1 MKKLLFAI
9 TLLFPMSGFAGI
21 YTNTGS
27 FRPYISLDTGLNI
40 ADYTIK
46 TDISE
51 QYYSA
56 TINAGAR
63 IGANF
68 GLEFFFTHSGNNN
81 LELTSTFETINHE
94 VYYMGYGFDIY
105 GYYRISPEFDFFTT
119 FGVANYNFY
128 DEYDYINTFE
138 SSSDKISENQVSTRL
153 GIGFMFTFPND
164 NVSALFQY
172 QYTPINMDIIRNLN
186 EFSIGVRYTF

>member
-1 MKKLLFAI
+1 MKKILFII
-9 TLLFPMSGFAGI
+9 TLLFPLSGFCGI
-21 YTNTGS
+21 YTYNNN
-27 FRPYISLDTGLNI
+27 FRPYIGINAGLNI

-46 TDISE
+46 TDMDD

-63 IGANF
+63 IGSNF
-68 GLEFFFTHSGNNN
+68 GLEFFFTHSGNNT

-105 GYYRISPEFDFFTT
+105 GYYKISPDFDFFTT

-138 SSSDKISENQVSTRL
+138 STSDKISENNVTTRL
-153 GIGFMFTFPND
+153 GIGLMFTFPYD
-164 NVSALFQY
+164 NVSAMFKY
-172 QYTPINMDIIRNLN
+172 QYTPINMEIVRNLN
-186 EFSIGVRYTF
+186 EFSIGFRYTF

>member
-1 MKKLLFAI
+1 MKKLLFII
-9 TLLFPMSGFAGI
+9 TFIFPLSGFAGI
-21 YTNTGS
+21 YTNTEN
-27 FRPYISLDTGLNI
+27 FRPYIGMNAGLNI

-46 TDISE
+46 TDMDE
-51 QYYSA
+51 NYYSA

-81 LELTSTFETINHE
+81 LELASEFETINHE

-105 GYYRISPEFDFFTT
+105 GYYKITPDFDFFTT

-128 DEYDYINTFE
+128 DEYDYINVFE
-138 SSSDKISENQVSTRL
+138 TASDKISENTVTTRL
-153 GIGFMFTFPND
+153 GIGFMFTFPGD
-164 NVSALFQY
+164 KISALFQY
-172 QYTPINMDIIRNLN
+172 KYTPINMDIVRNLN
-186 EFSIGVRYTF
+186 EFSFGVRYTF